1 VIAGRHRCP
10 RHDGPALLDV
20 VTTPDALV
28 VPSHVRLEDARGV
41 ALSLNKMVLTGGVG
55 DVVEIARRNVRNLPL
70 R

>member
-1 VIAGRHRCP
+1 
-10 RHDGPALLDV
+10 
-20 VTTPDALV
+20 
-28 VPSHVRLEDARGV
+28 VRLEDARGV